1 MYLCVFCL
9 YISDFLALN
18 RRHRPFIALLGDRSY
33 FPFNRRFSKPGSSYL
48 PGKPIVPIVFCKET
62 TIHLIRYGGRHL
74 LRMEESTFCRV
85 SLLVWRKSKI
95 SMQEVKGTPGKSKT
109 GVILMK
115 DDYFCAV
122 A

>member
-1 MYLCVFCL
+1 MCVLFI

-18 RRHRPFIALLGDRSY
+18 RRHRLFLALLGDRSY
-33 FPFNRRFSKPGSSYL
+33 FQVIDVLVNRAQVTVTY
-48 PGKPIVPIVFCKET
+48 KPIVPLVFFQET

-95 SMQEVKGTPGKSKT
+95 SMREVKGTPAKSKT

-115 DDYFCAV
+115 DHYFCAV